1 LPSDE
6 LKIDRRFVSRITTAE
21 RERAIVAYTIAL
33 AHDLHQEVVAEG
45 IEDEATLQLL
55 MELGCDYAQGYYLGK
70 PQSFADFI
78 QTYRRSADIQIGI
91 V

>member
-1 LPSDE
+1 
-6 LKIDRRFVSRITTAE
+6 
-21 RERAIVAYTIAL
+21 
-33 AHDLHQEVVAEG
+33 
-45 IEDEATLQLL
+45 